1 MYVVQF
7 QEAVLMK
14 IALTKGSGSPK
25 YAFYRSWLEQIMPG
39 VEVLDLG
46 RDGYDIVRAR
56 EELRA
61 CAGIVFTGGEDV
73 DPALYSAEHA
83 RVLCH
88 RIDRERDDFELSLF
102 EQARAATMPIL
113 GICRGAQ
120 LLNVA
125 LGGTLVADIPHQCNT
140 QILHGKT
147 PEGDST
153 HSVSI
158 QAGTILGRMLR
169 VWDGTVNSAHH
180 QAIEKIGQ
188 GLAVS
193 AHAPDSIIEAVE
205 WADPQS
211 HGFLIAVQWH
221 PERMVA
227 QDSPFAR
234 GIGERFLF
242 ECQSYELLL
251 RGRTDSRE
259 PSAQSPSEEAPNG
272 T

>member
-7 QEAVLMK
+7 QEAVIMK

-39 VEVLDLG
+39 VEVLDLA
-46 RDGYDIVRAR
+46 RDGYNIVRAR

-61 CAGIVFTGGEDV
+61 CAGIIFTGGEDI
-73 DPALYSAEHA
+73 DPALYSAEHVRA
-83 RVLCH
+83 LCH
-88 RIDRERDDFELSLF
+88 RIDRERDDFEISLL
-102 EQARAATMPIL
+102 EQARMVSMPIL

-125 LGGTLVADIPHQCNT
+125 LGGTLVADISLQCDT

-147 PEGDST
+147 PEGDSS
-153 HSVSI
+153 HSVSV
-158 QAGTILGRMLR
+158 QAGSMLGRILR
-169 VWDGTVNSAHH
+169 AWDGTVNSAHH
-180 QAIEKIGQ
+180 QAIERIGE

-193 AHAPDSIIEAVE
+193 AHAPDGIIEAVE

-227 QDSPFAR
+227 QGSPFAR

-259 PSAQSPSEEAPNG
+259 RSVHLPSEEAHDG